1 MELGMRDYME
11 MKWKLELDEWGFGWV
26 GLSWVRSGPPTANTG
41 PGAGHD
47 CGPLVKNN
55 AN

>member
-1 MELGMRDYME
+1 MAL
-11 MKWKLELDEWGFGWV
+11 LV
-26 GLSWVRSGPPTANTG
+26 VRGHPGPPTADTG